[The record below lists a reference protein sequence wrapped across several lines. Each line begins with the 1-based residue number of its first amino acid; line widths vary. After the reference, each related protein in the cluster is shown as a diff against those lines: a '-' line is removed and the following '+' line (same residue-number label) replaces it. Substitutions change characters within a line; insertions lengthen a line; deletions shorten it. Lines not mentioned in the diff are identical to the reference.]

1 MAITSNDLKALYESQ
16 KTVFYLF
23 GSSLIVLIAA
33 CKYCDTSTYVKYSV
47 FTRYDK
53 PECTEEAGW
62 AVACSV
68 ISVAFTLVPPV
79 TALFNSGTIGK

>member
-1 MAITSNDLKALYESQ
+1 MAITTNDLKALYESQ

-33 CKYCDTSTYVKYSV
+33 CKNCDTKATFYGYTVKTS
-47 FTRYDK
+47 
-53 PECTEEAGW
+53 CTQEAGW

-68 ISVAFTLVPPV
+68 VSVAFTLVPPL
-79 TALFNSGTIGK
+79 TALFNSGKI